1 MRIPLLALFER
12 SLRVDARTPS
22 VFGTRAA
29 LLAILL
35 ISLFEVEQT
44 SRYGFS
50 SAPGLQLFQG
60 VLWINVVF
68 ISLAGLSYFAS
79 AITEEKEEMML
90 GLLRMTDLNALSILL
105 GKSTSR
111 LVGAGMLLLAQ
122 VPFTLLAVTLGGVSI
137 RQIAAGYCTLLAYV
151 FLLCNIALFN
161 SVVFRRTAVAALMTG
176 VTVWI
181 LFVLPSAILSAFRDA
196 IAAGVFVATSG
207 WRAVFI
213 RSLEFTTGV
222 SAWSRLSAI
231 LRTGFAEGPVGFQV
245 ISNVVIGI
253 GFFLLAWVA
262 FEPCTRNQHEDAPAR
277 GIVMLRRRRS
287 ARVPEGVHDL
297 GAVAWREFRF
307 VGGGVRG
314 LALKFLIFGAAAACF
329 AKGFW
334 LRQAGSPKEVLGG
347 FLVISSLAVTAISLA
362 LDASRVFKSEVRW
375 KTLSS
380 LVLLPFSVREIA
392 YRKVFASVPG
402 VTPYLLYCL
411 AGLTLI
417 PKEFSQFLDGMASHP
432 EGLMFLAISVSQYI
446 LFLHLTAYLSLVMKR
461 GALPLAVAIQYVGGV
476 FLVMPISLIFMRSP
490 GGQDVEMLFIL
501 AGTLVVTGVLHGAI
515 GARLARAAA
524 EE

>member
-1 MRIPLLALFER
+1 M
-12 SLRVDARTPS
+12 
-22 VFGTRAA
+22 
-29 LLAILL
+29 
-35 ISLFEVEQT
+35 
-44 SRYGFS
+44 
-50 SAPGLQLFQG
+50 
-60 VLWINVVF
+60 
-68 ISLAGLSYFAS
+68 
-79 AITEEKEEMML
+79 
-90 GLLRMTDLNALSILL
+90 
-105 GKSTSR
+105 
-111 LVGAGMLLLAQ
+111 
-122 VPFTLLAVTLGGVSI
+122 
-137 RQIAAGYCTLLAYV
+137 
-151 FLLCNIALFN
+151 
-161 SVVFRRTAVAALMTG
+161 
-176 VTVWI
+176 
-181 LFVLPSAILSAFRDA
+181 
-196 IAAGVFVATSG
+196 
-207 WRAVFI
+207 
-213 RSLEFTTGV
+213 
-222 SAWSRLSAI
+222 
-231 LRTGFAEGPVGFQV
+231 
-245 ISNVVIGI
+245 
-253 GFFLLAWVA
+253 
-262 FEPCTRNQHEDAPAR
+262 
-277 GIVMLRRRRS
+277 
-287 ARVPEGVHDL
+287 
-297 GAVAWREFRF
+297 AWREFRF

-392 YRKVFASVPG
+392 YRKVFASVAG